1 MARSAWGDPSLGGS
15 LLWRGRRESG
25 QRKPY
30 DRHPPTE
37 GRLQGGSS
45 RMLHAGA
52 ARGRD
57 GHVPSGEPHR
67 LPTLH
72 TNGLYKTIYSAK
84 PCFRDCFCTIAGLEP
99 NEASNSQIIFDH
111 FFNWRRIIET

>member
-1 MARSAWGDPSLGGS
+1 
-15 LLWRGRRESG
+15 
-25 QRKPY
+25 
-30 DRHPPTE
+30 
-37 GRLQGGSS
+37 
-45 RMLHAGA
+45 MLRAGA

-111 FFNWRRIIET
+111 FFNWRRIIEM